1 MTLMISQTA
10 RNIFILIIIFVLTF
24 LTCFQIAQG
33 QESIYVALVPPFLD
47 PQQRND
53 WEGMLQLAHQ
63 EFIIFLY
70 QDAAIVYSDA
80 HFVNTG
86 EDPLEIELGIPSTG
100 FVVTDEQGTQEA
112 SNGILGVRLWVEGER
127 ALTEVIQVGNA
138 EWYVVRPTFPPHR
151 ETNVKTLF
159 WVQTSLTDVD
169 SVPGLETVPIAPG
182 KRSLLI
188 PLNQAAV
195 WKDVIHS
202 IHVTVVAKN
211 GVARPAAK
219 FTAQP
224 DTYDNVDSVYTWV
237 HWDVEPSIF
246 DDISIEYTTDRL
258 QKTGLNT
265 MKKLSKYIQETGY
278 DKLMEYVDAKLENE

>member
-1 MTLMISQTA
+1 MIHCQPL
-10 RNIFILIIIFVLTF
+10 RIFLLVLFFLVTSSFNPVAAQPSSVVAII
-24 LTCFQIAQG
+24 
-33 QESIYVALVPPFLD
+33 PPFLD
-47 PQQRND
+47 QQQRND
-53 WEGMLQLAHQ
+53 WEGMLQLTHQ
-63 EFIIFLY
+63 EFTIFLY
-70 QDAAIVYSDA
+70 QGAAIVYADA

-86 EDPLEIELGIPSTG
+86 EDPLEIELGLPSTG
-100 FVVTDEQGTQEA
+100 FVVTDEQGTQKA
-112 SNGILGVRLWVEGER
+112 SNGILGVQLWVKGER
-127 ALTEVIQVGNA
+127 ALTEVTQVGNA

-188 PLNQAAV
+188 PLNQATI

-237 HWDVEPSIF
+237 HWDVEPSMF
-246 DDISIEYTTDRL
+246 DDISIEYKTDRL

-265 MKKLSKYIQETGY
+265 MKKLSKYLQETGY
-278 DKLMEYVDAKLENE
+278 DKLMEYVDAKLEDE